1 MIPRLLFAITMV
13 TCTLVFSWG
22 RPGGGAAL
30 LVVGVWA
37 LLFVGVKRTPVSH
50 NPKEFRP

>member
-13 TCTLVFSWG
+13 TCTLIFSWG
-22 RPGGGAAL
+22 RSGGGAAL

-37 LLFVGVKRTPVSH
+37 LLFVSAKRAPISH
-50 NPKEFRP
+50 NPNESRP